1 MIWSRDYDYSLIRTS
16 SKDALKRTALAASGN
31 DIKKASE
38 IYDYFIKDLSDL
50 PDFDPVP
57 PTAMEQFKNTA
68 MQLMEF
74 GKEHED
80 QVKGVINIVMQLLG
94 KGAPMTTPPPIE
106 G

>member
-1 MIWSRDYDYSLIRTS
+1 MIWNREYDYSLIRTS
-16 SKDALKRTALAASGN
+16 SKDALKRTALIAAGN

-38 IYDYFIKDLSDL
+38 IYDYFIKDLKDL
-50 PDFDPVP
+50 SDFDTVP
-57 PTAMEQFKNTA
+57 PTTMEQFKNTA
-68 MQLMEF
+68 MQLIEF

-94 KGAPMTTPPPIE
+94 KGAQITTPPPIT